1 MKNIYI
7 SSKLETKPEVFY
19 KTNSHITRKKFCMF
33 NLIDY
38 YNIIPKKIHV
48 NAIHDDDNK
57 IAIYLMLLK
66 TFIIHSQKSS
76 RASIIKLKRTGLK
89 WYHTGVNEIASG
101 GKEIFYRIS
110 SCSFSDEKKSSRL
123 KFFYLAFTSQKKI
136 LNEKICIR
144 EKTTIDFFNHTFRS
158 GGSLSRNYI
167 EMQIR
172 EKFTIIFYP
181 CLICGNVVVGAAECE
196 WNCLEKRFKA
206 FFSIIMDVKPHD
218 KMN

>member
-7 SSKLETKPEVFY
+7 SSKLKTKPEVFY

-38 YNIIPKKIHV
+38 YNIIPRKIHV

-123 KFFYLAFTSQKKI
+123 KFSI
-136 LNEKICIR
+136 
-144 EKTTIDFFNHTFRS
+144 
-158 GGSLSRNYI
+158 SLSRHKKNLFEWKDLHSRENYNRLF
-167 EMQIR
+167 QSYFSKWR
-172 EKFTIIFYP
+172 K
-181 CLICGNVVVGAAECE
+181 LIKELHWDA
-196 WNCLEKRFKA
+196 
-206 FFSIIMDVKPHD
+206 D
-218 KMN
+218 KGKV

>member
-38 YNIIPKKIHV
+38 YNIIPRKIHV

-136 LNEKICIR
+136 VW
-144 EKTTIDFFNHTFRS
+144 
-158 GGSLSRNYI
+158 
-167 EMQIR
+167 M
-172 EKFTIIFYP
+172 
-181 CLICGNVVVGAAECE
+181 
-196 WNCLEKRFKA
+196 KRFA
-206 FFSIIMDVKPHD
+206 FERKLQSTFSIILFEVEEAYQGITLRCR
-218 KMN
+218 